1 MEFRVKALDREQAV
15 LAQLVDAID
24 ETDARRQLGLL
35 GLRVISLT
43 PVRQARLFARPGKI
57 PLVIFS
63 QELVSLLDAGLSL
76 VESMEALTEKEETAA
91 VRRPLEQILSR
102 LYEGQTLGA
111 ALAEDP
117 PTFPHLFSATVRA
130 SERTGSL
137 REALTRF
144 ITYKQQIDALRKT
157 LINASIYPAVL
168 LAAGLLVMLFLM
180 GYVVP
185 RFSAIYEDVGT
196 DLPFASRLLL
206 QWVQLID
213 AHAGLVIAGG
223 LAAVAGAIYGLSR
236 AAVRT
241 AAAAWLA
248 RIPTVGRQL

>member
-15 LAQLVDAID
+15 LAQHVDAID

-111 ALAEDP
+111 ALAEHP
-117 PTFPHLFSATVRA
+117 TTFPYLYVATVRA

-137 REALTRF
+137 REAITRF
-144 ITYKQQIDALRKT
+144 IAYQQQIDALRKT
-157 LINASIYPAVL
+157 LVNACIYPAVL
-168 LAAGLLVMLFLM
+168 LGAGVLVMLFLM

-185 RFSAIYEDVGT
+185 RFSAIYADVGS
-196 DLPFASRLLL
+196 DLPAASRLLL
-206 QWVQLID
+206 EWGQLME
-213 AHAGLVIAGG
+213 AHAGLVATVAACFLGG
-223 LAAVAGAIYGLSR
+223 SVYGLSR
-236 AAVRT
+236 PAARAAVG
-241 AAAAWLA
+241 AWVA
-248 RIPTVGRQL
+248 